1 MTNSKTRT
9 WEDETEHGSELKDVC
24 NSPGQIECGVQQAE
38 AGEVR
43 EGKSGKLGGG
53 TFPRGASLQERKQSH
68 SKRSKECFT
77 RPVISHLVKWPINT
91 C

>member
-24 NSPGQIECGVQQAE
+24 NSPGQTECGIQRAE

-43 EGKSGKLGGG
+43 EGRVVNWGWNVSQGSIITGEETG
-53 TFPRGASLQERKQSH
+53 SQ
-68 SKRSKECFT
+68 
-77 RPVISHLVKWPINT
+77 
-91 C
+91 

>member
-1 MTNSKTRT
+1 VTNSKTRT

-43 EGKSGKLGGG
+43 EGKSGKLGVEH
-53 TFPRGASLQERKQSH
+53 FPGEHHCRRENRVTVSVAKSVL
-68 SKRSKECFT
+68 
-77 RPVISHLVKWPINT
+77 PDLLLVT
-91 C
+91 